1 MFGGPAEVCEGRA
14 SAARATV
21 ADASGQRR
29 KGW

>member
-14 SAARATV
+14 SAARATI